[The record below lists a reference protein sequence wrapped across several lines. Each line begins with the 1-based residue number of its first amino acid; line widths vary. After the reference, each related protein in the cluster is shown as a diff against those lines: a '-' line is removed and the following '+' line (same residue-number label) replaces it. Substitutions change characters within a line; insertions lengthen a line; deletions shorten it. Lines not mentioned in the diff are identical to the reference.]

1 MSSMD
6 KNGELGGSVLA
17 AILVGAGE
25 AGALAGVVA
34 FVVCQVMGLAEGGG
48 WEGCLACGTF
58 EAVAVH

>member
-1 MSSMD
+1 M
-6 KNGELGGSVLA
+6 A

-34 FVVCQVMGLAEGGG
+34 FVVCQVVGLAEGGG